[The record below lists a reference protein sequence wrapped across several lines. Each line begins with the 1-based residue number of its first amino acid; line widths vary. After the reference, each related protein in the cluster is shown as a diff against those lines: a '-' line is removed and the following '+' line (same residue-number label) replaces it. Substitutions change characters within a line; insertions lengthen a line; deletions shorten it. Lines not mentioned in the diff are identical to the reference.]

1 MNGFAAAR
9 TKSSVL
15 SSAPKTPALPRV
27 VQLRGVLRAVQHFRA
42 ALTENIYSA
51 IGSKFMHVSLGKNKT
66 SHGSKL
72 LVFAEN
78 HLKNCTHCWLA
89 GHKNRRE
96 VVK

>member
-15 SSAPKTPALPRV
+15 SSAPKTPALGRV

-66 SHGSKL
+66 SHGSKR

-78 HLKNCTHCWLA
+78 YLKNCTYCWPQ
-89 GHKNRRE
+89 KRTRSRE
-96 VVK
+96 GE